1 MTASHPHSIRTV
13 LVVGSG
19 TMGRGIAS
27 VTAMHGFETLLFDA
41 DPRSLSAAHS
51 AIEDSWEKSRSRGK
65 ATADEV
71 QSARKRLHC
80 LARLAD
86 GAPADAA
93 IEAVPES
100 LELKRSLFSE
110 LDRMCGPDALLAS
123 NTSSL
128 SISKIAAATRKPGR
142 VVGLHFFNP
151 VPVKPLVEIVAGKA
165 TSRETLERARA
176 FVAALGK
183 EPITVMDS
191 PGFATSR
198 LGVALG
204 LEAIRMLEE
213 GVASAADIDRAM
225 EAGYGH
231 AMGPLKTSDLVGLD
245 VRLSIANSLSEEL
258 SDERF
263 RPPELLRRLVAEGK
277 TGKKAGEGFYRW
289 DGGTAIPI
297 EKRVPRKA

>member
-1 MTASHPHSIRTV
+1 
-13 LVVGSG
+13 
-19 TMGRGIAS
+19 MGRGIAA
-27 VTAMHGFETLLFDA
+27 VAALRGFATLLFDA
-41 DPRSLSAAHS
+41 NPASLSAAQR
-51 AIEDSWEKSRSRGK
+51 AIEDSWEKSRARGK
-65 ATADEV
+65 ASAEDI
-71 QSARKRLHC
+71 QSARKALHG
-80 LARLAD
+80 LSRLAD
-86 GAPADAA
+86 GARADAV

-100 LELKRSLFSE
+100 LDLKRSLFAE
-110 LDRMCGPDALLAS
+110 LDGMCVGAVLLAS
-123 NTSSL
+123 NTSSI
-128 SISKIAAATRKPGR
+128 SISKIAAATRHPAR
-142 VVGLHFFNP
+142 VIGLHFFNP
-151 VPVKPLVEIVAGKA
+151 VPAKPLVEIVAGKA
-165 TSRETLERARA
+165 TSAQTREHARN
-176 FVAALGK
+176 FVVALGK
-183 EPITVMDS
+183 DPISVSDS

-289 DGGTAIPI
+289 EAGAPVPIPI
-297 EKRVPRKA
+297 ERKRPA

>member
-1 MTASHPHSIRTV
+1 MSRSDPLSIRTV

-27 VTAMHGFETLLFDA
+27 VTALRGFETLLFDA
-41 DPRSLSAAHS
+41 DPRSLGAAHE
-51 AIEDSWEKSRSRGK
+51 AIGESWERALSRKKTSAG
-65 ATADEV
+65 EV
-71 QSARKRLHC
+71 QAARRRLHC
-80 LARLAD
+80 LSRLAE
-86 GAPADAA
+86 GASADAA

-100 LELKRSLFSE
+100 LDLKRALFSE
-110 LDRMCGPDALLAS
+110 LDLLCGEQALLAS

-128 SISKIAAATRKPGR
+128 SISKIAAATRRPWR
-142 VVGLHFFNP
+142 VIGLHFFNP
-151 VPVKPLVEIVAGKA
+151 VEVKSLVEIVVGKE
-165 TSRETLERARA
+165 TSGDAVDRARG
-176 FVAALGK
+176 FVQALGK
-183 EPITVMDS
+183 EPITVRDS

-204 LEAIRMLEE
+204 LEAVRMLEE

-263 RPPELLRRLVAEGK
+263 RPPALLRSMVKEGK

-289 DGGTAIPI
+289 DGNTPIPI
-297 EKRVPRKA
+297 ESKPRRDG